1 MMIHKQEQE
10 QEGVS
15 PVIGVILM
23 VAITVIIAA
32 VVANFVLDLGGTLS
46 QDADATVNFAQE
58 IDDFQDEQYEVT
70 VTTQQLDNADYTY
83 VQIAGGTPTDVGFER
98 QSSSDDSDIE
108 STVPSEQ
115 VDFAMVGG
123 GDRVIVDG
131 LSGDEDIQV
140 MGGLDGEENQIA
152 SYSVEDPQGWA

>member
-1 MMIHKQEQE
+1 MMIHKQE

-58 IDDFQDEQYEVT
+58 IHDFQDEEYEVT

-83 VQIAGGTPTDVGFER
+83 VQIAGGAATTIDFVR
-98 QSSSDDSDIE
+98 QSSSSQAEIE
-108 STVPSEQ
+108 ENVPADQ
-115 VDFAMVGG
+115 TDFAMIGG
-123 GDRVIVDG
+123 GDRVIVEG
-131 LSGDEDIQV
+131 LEGDEDIQV
-140 MGGLDGEENQIA
+140 MGGLNGEENQITA
-152 SYSVEDPQGWA
+152 YSVEDPQGWA

>member
-1 MMIHKQEQE
+1 MMIHKQE

-32 VVANFVLDLGGTLS
+32 VVASFVLDLGGTLS

-83 VQIAGGTPTDVGFER
+83 VQIAGDDISNFDPEQ
-98 QSSSDDSDIE
+98 QSSADDTTIAE
-108 STVPSEQ
+108 QVPSEQ
-115 VDFAMVGG
+115 ADFAMVGG
-123 GDRVIVDG
+123 GDRVIVGG

-152 SYSVEDPQGWA
+152 AYSVEDPQGWA

>member
-1 MMIHKQEQE
+1 MIQKEQNK
-10 QEGVS
+10 GVS

-58 IDDFQDEQYEVT
+58 IDSFGDSTYKVT

-83 VQIAGGTPTDVGFER
+83 VQIAGGTPADVSFTR
-98 QSSSDDSDIE
+98 QSSATDTVISE
-108 STVPSEQ
+108 NVPSG
-115 VDFAMVGG
+115 VTDVAMINS
-123 GDRVIVDG
+123 GDRVIVEG
-131 LSGDEDIQV
+131 LSGTEDIQV
-140 MGGLDGEENQIA
+140 LGGLEGEENQITT
-152 SYSVEDPQGWA
+152 YGVEDPQRFSS